1 MADAGPPPKPV
12 LSQAYDW
19 SKSPDPVVD
28 ETLGSRF
35 SLDEQLMAYKTAPPK
50 RWIVPGIVREGL
62 TLFAGAPK
70 AGKSFCSLDIAFA
83 VALGGMAFGSL
94 ICNQGDVLYLAL
106 EDSTSRLMER
116 LLMLEPDVV
125 EWPMDGELTLIAIDA
140 MRTGETPRMFIDK
153 FLSERP
159 NPRLLIVD
167 TLGRARIG
175 HNDGSKTQYQADV
188 EALATLQKLSMEVG
202 IGVLVVHHSNQMK
215 KEDVKED
222 WANKISGTSGLTGTA
237 DGLVLLDAVRGER
250 EGQLLVGGRDLPDAH
265 WALHRAGPWWNVVDR
280 VPDDSQ
286 VVLTSLRGLPGATHE
301 DLSYVLDISM
311 KTVLRYLKRFE
322 QQGLAMR
329 DGYKWTA
336 LPPPE

>member
-1 MADAGPPPKPV
+1 MPDSPPPRPV

-19 SKSPDPVVD
+19 SAKVPDVVHE
-28 ETLGSRF
+28 ETLESRF
-35 SLDEQLMAYKTAPPK
+35 NLDDQLAEYRTKPPK

-70 AGKSFCSLDIAFA
+70 AGKSFCSLDMAFG
-83 VALGGMAFGSL
+83 VAMGGLAFGSL

-116 LLMLEPDVV
+116 LLLLEPDVV
-125 EWPMDGELTLIAIDA
+125 AWPMDGALTLVAVDAI
-140 MRTGETPRMFIDK
+140 RVGETPRMFIDK

-175 HNDGSKTQYQADV
+175 HSDGNKTQYQADV
-188 EALATLQKLSMEVG
+188 EALATLQRLSMEVG
-202 IGVLVVHHSNQMK
+202 IGVVVVHHSNQMK

-237 DGLVLLDAVRGER
+237 DGLVLLDSVRGER
-250 EGQLLVGGRDLPDAH
+250 EGNLLVGGRDLPDAQ
-265 WALHRAGPWWNVVDR
+265 WALHRSGPWWNVVDK
-280 VPDDSQ
+280 VPDDGPA
-286 VVLTSLRGLPGATHE
+286 VLRSLTGLPGATHE
-301 DLSYVLDISM
+301 DLGFILDMS
-311 KTVLRYLKRFE
+311 KATVLRYLTRYE
-322 QQGLAMR
+322 VAGLATR
-329 DGYKWTA
+329 DGYRWTA
-336 LPPPE
+336 LPPE